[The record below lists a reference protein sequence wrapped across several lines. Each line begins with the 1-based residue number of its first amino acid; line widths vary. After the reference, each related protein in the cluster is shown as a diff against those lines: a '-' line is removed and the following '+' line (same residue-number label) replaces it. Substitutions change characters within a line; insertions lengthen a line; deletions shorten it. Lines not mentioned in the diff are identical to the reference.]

1 MTRAEIYNRIVGIL
15 VKSFELDPN
24 DIRPESRL
32 FEDLDLDSI
41 DAIDMFVE
49 LHEVTGRRIDVQV
62 ARKIRTVEDIVKLVE
77 SELASANV
85 PRPRSDGPVAFPPLD
100 EILPHR
106 PPMLLLDALTAA
118 EAESVT
124 CRATVRAGAPFV
136 ASERVSSLIALEY
149 FAQAVAAL
157 FAYKSRGGAGPFR
170 GLLLGARD
178 LELAVSH
185 LRVGDVLDV
194 HCREQWASGPVAQF
208 QCILSRGDERLAT
221 GAVTVLRGDPAEF
234 AAASP
239 AAGPAATCPPGH
251 PAATCPPGHPAALPR
266 RPRRP

>member
-1 MTRAEIYNRIVGIL
+1 M
-15 VKSFELDPN
+15 
-24 DIRPESRL
+24 
-32 FEDLDLDSI
+32 
-41 DAIDMFVE
+41 
-49 LHEVTGRRIDVQV
+49 
-62 ARKIRTVEDIVKLVE
+62 
-77 SELASANV
+77 
-85 PRPRSDGPVAFPPLD
+85 AFPPLD

-136 ASERVSSLIALEY
+136 AGGRVSALIALEY

-239 AAGPAATCPPGH
+239 AAGAGSDLSSGTPGSHLSSGTSSSHRLDGRDGRDHSEPAP
-251 PAATCPPGHPAALPR
+251 
-266 RPRRP
+266 

>member
-1 MTRAEIYNRIVGIL
+1 M
-15 VKSFELDPN
+15 
-24 DIRPESRL
+24 
-32 FEDLDLDSI
+32 
-41 DAIDMFVE
+41 
-49 LHEVTGRRIDVQV
+49 
-62 ARKIRTVEDIVKLVE
+62 
-77 SELASANV
+77 
-85 PRPRSDGPVAFPPLD
+85 AFPPLD

-136 ASERVSSLIALEY
+136 AGGRVSALIALEY

-157 FAYKSRGGAGPFR
+157 FAYKARGGAGPFR

-194 HCREQWASGPVAQF
+194 DCREQWASGPVAQF

-239 AAGPAATCPPGH
+239 AAGAGSDLSPGTPGSDLSSGTPSSPRLDGRDGRDTSEPAP
-251 PAATCPPGHPAALPR
+251 
-266 RPRRP
+266 